1 LKGENSYYK
10 ILGVDEN
17 ASNHELR
24 KAFCKLSI
32 ELHPDTTSLEIDV
45 AKSKFQEVLE
55 AYEHLNNSNLRK
67 IYDDKL
73 KENSK
78 ITNNTNVL
86 NNLVI
91 DSNNPNLIGNRRPFS
106 NGELFSLFL
115 LIIIISISL
124 IGSIFIASFTGKELE
139 TIPLWLLNNF
149 LKKSVNLPTK
159 PINQYSLQ
167 SLELWLTD
175 LGAVKDIN
183 NPSKWYLLLSNW
195 NATIIFEQ
203 EDLSVIW
210 ESEGQETKRLFSYCI
225 NREDVENAILQGP

>member
-1 LKGENSYYK
+1 MKGETSYYK
-10 ILGVDEN
+10 ILGVNEN

-73 KENSK
+73 KENSR

-91 DSNNPNLIGNRRPFS
+91 DSNNQNLIGNRRPFS
-106 NGELFSLFL
+106 SGELFSLFL

-124 IGSIFIASFTGKELE
+124 ICSIFIASFTGKELE
-139 TIPLWLLNNF
+139 TIPLWLI
-149 LKKSVNLPTK
+149 K
-159 PINQYSLQ
+159 
-167 SLELWLTD
+167 
-175 LGAVKDIN
+175 
-183 NPSKWYLLLSNW
+183 
-195 NATIIFEQ
+195 
-203 EDLSVIW
+203 
-210 ESEGQETKRLFSYCI
+210 
-225 NREDVENAILQGP
+225 